1 MKKNVLASSV
11 AAALIGLGMAGAA
24 HASNILVVPYY
35 TAQTQH
41 ATLLNI
47 VNTDTKN
54 GKAVKV
60 RFRGA
65 ANSDDVFDFQ
75 LFLSPGDVWT
85 GQVAQNAA
93 GLAQLTTNDNSCTK
107 PAKSVLNSTPFITS
121 RLNPALTAEQ
131 KAEQTREGYVEIFVM
146 ADIPKGVQAGQLD
159 DDTTPADKVN
169 DLYTVIKH
177 KNSVAPCSG
186 ADWTALDKAVVGAAS
201 GGTGLAGDSVA
212 AGNALGLAL
221 PTGGLFANYTVI
233 NVARAG
239 AWDGEAVAVSTP
251 DVTEIPYWPQ
261 TAEAVAAAE
270 IVKFSADPLFSSATT
285 TGNTGAGGTPGAD
298 TTAAIKAGAYDLPDL
313 STAYDLAGASAAAAD
328 PVARATAVSTALATT
343 AVTNE
348 FLTNADIQAT
358 TDWVF
363 SMPSRRYWVAM
374 DYAAANAATTAAP
387 DDGRRFTNNSNN
399 FFQTANT
406 AVSGGLICVRNITS
420 DVWDQEENQVTEST
434 EVVVS
439 PSSLPPAT
447 LFCGEAS
454 VLSINGGGAKPTP
467 TVNASV
473 AVTDLDVGSRT
484 AGWISLSTPG
494 AVAVADGGVG
504 LPVVGQSFTRA
515 AAGDSFFAGSWA
527 HRRGVLTLVP

>member
-47 VNTDTKN
+47 VNTDTEN

-146 ADIPKGVQAGQLD
+146 ADIPKAVQPGQAD
-159 DDTTPADKVN
+159 DDTTPADTVN
-169 DLYTVIKH
+169 DLYTVVKH
-177 KNSVAPCSG
+177 VNSVAPCSG
-186 ADWTALDKAVVGAAS
+186 KDWTALDKAVVGAA
-201 GGTGLAGDSVA
+201 ASVA
-212 AGNALGLAL
+212 AANSEIEGNKLGLAL

-239 AWDGEAVAVSTP
+239 AWDGEAVAVATP
-251 DVTEIPYWPQ
+251 DVTQIPYWPQ
-261 TAEAVAAAE
+261 TAEAVTAAE
-270 IVKFSADPLFSSATT
+270 IVKFSADPLFSSATV

-298 TTAAIKAGAYDLPDL
+298 ATAAIKAGAYDLPDL
-313 STAYDLAGASAAAAD
+313 STAYDLAGAAAAAID
-328 PVARATAVSTALATT
+328 PVTRATDVSTALATT

-387 DDGRRFTNNSNN
+387 DDGRRFTNNTNN

-420 DVWDQEENQVTEST
+420 DVWDQEENRVTEST

-494 AVAVADGGVG
+494 AGGVAG

-527 HRRGVLTLVP
+527 HRRGVLTQTLP